1 MTECPACGGTAWQAL
16 PLKLMMCGL
25 RRSPQCGSGRG
36 FVCVKCDFESCGMCV
51 EGAPAAAA
59 AVASAVRA
67 AAAAPAA
74 AAAGHGAAVR
84 KPAIKKK
91 NTTITKKTIT
101 KNCPA
106 GKIEHKAPL
115 PLPQPDA
122 LLPDSILPVKKRG
135 NVGLGTRVVA
145 GERDAK
151 GHGQPYPERSDATA
165 AVSSSASSPQRES
178 TNILVQIK
186 LHSGET
192 AQVSIAPNATNK
204 ALAIATEVELGRQV
218 TKLCFEGGR
227 MLSAPFCSRST
238 CAAYGVRNGSVV
250 HVAAKPVNCS
260 IAGSTLQ

>member
-1 MTECPACGGTAWQAL
+1 M
-16 PLKLMMCGL
+16 
-25 RRSPQCGSGRG
+25 RRQ
-36 FVCVKCDFESCGMCV
+36 
-51 EGAPAAAA
+51 
-59 AVASAVRA
+59 
-67 AAAAPAA
+67 
-74 AAAGHGAAVR
+74 
-84 KPAIKKK
+84 AIKKK

-115 PLPQPDA
+115 PLPQPD
-122 LLPDSILPVKKRG
+122 SILPVKKT